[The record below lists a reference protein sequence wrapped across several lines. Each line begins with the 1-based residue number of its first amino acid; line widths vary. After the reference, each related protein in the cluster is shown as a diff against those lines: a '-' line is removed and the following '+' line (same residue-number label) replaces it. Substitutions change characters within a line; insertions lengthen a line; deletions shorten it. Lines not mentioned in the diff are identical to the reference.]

1 MNMNSHSKA
10 IVQYCSVLDKNIVL
24 EETTYYNGKR
34 SLKCLNSDYCKGCKN
49 KILRDRLDCE
59 MTD

>member
-1 MNMNSHSKA
+1 MNVNSHSKA

-34 SLKCLNSDYCKGCKN
+34 SLKCLNRSRCRECKN
-49 KILRDRLDCE
+49 KILRERLDGE